1 LHFCNFVQIDQLQ
14 LSFFSYIRYNVRK
27 IKQYPGTRKPPFS
40 RSHCGL
46 HSERNFSNANTDIYT
61 SDPDCHRHLSGR
73 VHHNRR
79 KKHKKKR
86 QANTPTDDA
95 ATDGIEKRHADGRE
109 NHMATGMCLGMC
121 FGCAIGSSL
130 IARFGPE
137 ALSCGIS
144 FGMLL
149 GMTVGMNIKQKK

>member
-1 LHFCNFVQIDQLQ
+1 M
-14 LSFFSYIRYNVRK
+14 SVRLNSTQERESPRSRAHTAVCTQK
-27 IKQYPGTRKPPFS
+27 GTSQMQTLIFTLLTLIAIGIS
-40 RSHCGL
+40 AGASITI
-46 HSERNFSNANTDIYT
+46 AA
-61 SDPDCHRHLSGR
+61 
-73 VHHNRR
+73 